1 MEPRLYY
8 FSLPHDLSGSMSK
21 NRFRL
26 ELLWGVSRILDLM
39 EEDRD
44 FIMVFDYVCD
54 IEVHFNDGFEF
65 YQVKTRKNSKSY
77 TTSALTKVSGEGSIL
92 GKLYALHDDNNHTV
106 KLVVVSNV
114 PYSSIKNQSLM
125 NCFSV
130 LPKTDKDKIEN
141 ALKSELN
148 IQAVDF
154 SNLFYIQTCM
164 NLENPENEIR
174 GKLMVSFEKIKQCE
188 PTNPNALY
196 RLVVDTVQE
205 KACYE
210 YSSED
215 YDEIL
220 RLKGLT
226 RTEFDKLLD
235 LHADN
240 ARTGIQSANTYI
252 ESLSGITERRTYKK
266 ALPNVLK
273 MLATS
278 RAIKQIENAIAEYLL
293 ANDDLQ
299 DMDSAIDSL
308 TEQFHGR
315 FPLEVTNAEKVV
327 FYIVIIKRFEEG
339 VYDNEDDI

>member
-1 MEPRLYY
+1 
-8 FSLPHDLSGSMSK
+8 MSK

-26 ELLWGVSRILDLM
+26 ELLWGISKMLDLM
-39 EEDRD
+39 EEDLD
-44 FIMVFDYVCD
+44 FAMIFDFVCD
-54 IEVHFNDGFEF
+54 IEVHFQDGFEF
-65 YQVKTRKNSKSY
+65 YQIKTHKNTKAY
-77 TTSALTKVSGEGSIL
+77 TTKALTKVSGEGSIL
-92 GKLYALHDDNNHTV
+92 GKLYVLHDDTNQTV
-106 KLVVVSNV
+106 KLAVVSNV
-114 PYSSIKNQSLM
+114 PYSSIKSHSLV
-125 NCFSV
+125 NCFSS
-130 LPKTDKDKIEN
+130 LPQNEKDEIEK

-148 IQAVDF
+148 IKKIDF
-154 SNLFYIQTCM
+154 SNLFYIQTGM

-174 GKLMVSFEKIKQCE
+174 GKLMVSFERIKECE

-210 YSSED
+210 YSSDD

-226 RTEFDKLLD
+226 RVQFDKLLD

-240 ARTGIQSANTYI
+240 ARTGIRAANTYI
-252 ESLSGITERRTYKK
+252 ESLTSITERRIYKK

-278 RAIKQIENAIAEYLL
+278 KVIKQIEIMVAKYLL
-293 ANDDLQ
+293 GNDDWQ
-299 DMDSAIDSL
+299 GMNEAIDRL
-308 TEQFHGR
+308 TEQFHDR
-315 FPLEVTNAEKVV
+315 FPIEVTNAEKIV
-327 FYIVIIKRFEEG
+327 FYIVVIKRFEEG

>member
-8 FSLPHDLSGSMSK
+8 LSLPHDLSGSMSK

-26 ELLWGVSRILDLM
+26 ELLWGVSRMLDLM
-39 EEDRD
+39 EEDRE
-44 FIMVFDYVCD
+44 FTMVFDYVCD
-54 IEVHFNDGFEF
+54 IEVHFQDGFEF
-65 YQVKTRKNSKSY
+65 YQVKTHKNTKSY
-77 TTSALTKVSGEGSIL
+77 TTKALTKVTGEGSIL
-92 GKLYALHDDNNHTV
+92 GKLYVLYDDANQAI
-106 KLVVVSNV
+106 KLAVVSNV

-130 LPKTDKDKIEN
+130 LPKSDKDQIEN

-148 IQAVDF
+148 IQNVDF
-154 SNLFYIQTCM
+154 SNLFYLQTGM

-226 RTEFDKLLD
+226 RAEFDKLLD

-240 ARTGIQSANTYI
+240 ARTGIQAANTYL
-252 ESLSGITERRTYKK
+252 ESLSSIKERRTYKK
-266 ALPNVLK
+266 ALPKVLK

-278 RAIKQIENAIAEYLL
+278 RLINQIENAVAEYLL
-293 ANDDLQ
+293 SNNDWQ
-299 DMDSAIDSL
+299 DMDGAIDCL
-308 TEQFHGR
+308 TEQFHER
-315 FPLEVTNAEKVV
+315 FPIEVTNAEKIV
-327 FYIVIIKRFEEG
+327 FYIVVIKRFEEG

>member
-8 FSLPHDLSGSMSK
+8 LSLPHDLSGSMSK

-26 ELLWGVSRILDLM
+26 ELLWGVSRMLDLM
-39 EEDRD
+39 EEDRE
-44 FIMVFDYVCD
+44 FTMVFDYVCD
-54 IEVHFNDGFEF
+54 IEVHFQDGFEF
-65 YQVKTRKNSKSY
+65 YQVKTHKNTKSY
-77 TTSALTKVSGEGSIL
+77 TTKALTKVTGEGSIL
-92 GKLYALHDDNNHTV
+92 GKLYVLYDDANQAI
-106 KLVVVSNV
+106 KLAVVSNV

-130 LPKTDKDKIEN
+130 LPKSDKDQIQN

-148 IQAVDF
+148 IQNVDF
-154 SNLFYIQTCM
+154 SNLFYLQTGM

-226 RTEFDKLLD
+226 RAEFDKLLD

-240 ARTGIQSANTYI
+240 ARTGIQAANTYL
-252 ESLSGITERRTYKK
+252 ESLSSIKERRTYKK
-266 ALPNVLK
+266 ALPKVLK

-278 RAIKQIENAIAEYLL
+278 RLINQIENAVAEYLL
-293 ANDDLQ
+293 SNNDWQ
-299 DMDSAIDSL
+299 DIDGAIDCL
-308 TEQFHGR
+308 TEQFHER
-315 FPLEVTNAEKVV
+315 FPIEVTNAEKIV
-327 FYIVIIKRFEEG
+327 FYIVVIKRFEEG